1 MDRLS
6 TPSLW
11 YTPAPMEFNK
21 GLLPRRFG
29 LREFGFLLVLSS
41 AVACG
46 VFVFLSDIP
55 TKAIAALQPP
65 SPTPVAVVAL
75 ATVPPTQAAQASPA
89 STDPPAIGAPTP
101 TEPPPTPVPT
111 ATWFY
116 EIPAQPTPIPT
127 PVLPSA
133 AAFPTSCDG
142 PGRMNI
148 LLIGIDGFDGNY
160 SRAARADTIILVGV
174 NFASKSA
181 QMLSFPRDLW
191 VQLPNISQVPE
202 ARINTAYHY
211 GELYAVPGGGPAE
224 LNAVMANTFGLRV
237 DRFAVVNFLAFEEGI
252 DTIGGIDI
260 NIPEPIHD
268 GNYPLRDGSGR
279 TMAIDFPAGQV
290 HLDGSA
296 ALIYARIRHDSS
308 DFQRMRRQ
316 QQVLFAVRGKLLSP
330 ETIPH
335 LPALA
340 QILFNSV
347 DTDLTFEDIALLGCL
362 GPQIS
367 QSAIQSWVIDT
378 SMVQPST
385 LKDGAQILLPK
396 MDAIL
401 PILQNFNTGE

>member
-1 MDRLS
+1 MD
-6 TPSLW
+6 
-11 YTPAPMEFNK
+11 FNK
-21 GLLPRRFG
+21 GLLPRRVG
-29 LREFGFLLVLSS
+29 PREFGALLAIGS
-41 AVACG
+41 AIACG

-55 TKAIAALQPP
+55 ARAIAALQPP
-65 SPTPVAVVAL
+65 APTPVAIAAL
-75 ATVPPTQAAQASPA
+75 DTATPTQAARFSPA
-89 STDPPAIGAPTP
+89 PTDLPAIGSPTPTDPPA
-101 TEPPPTPVPT
+101 TPVPT

-191 VQLPNISQVPE
+191 VQLPNVSQVPE

-224 LNAVMANTFGLRV
+224 LSAVMANTFGLRI

-252 DTIGGIDI
+252 DTIGGIDV
-260 NIPEPIHD
+260 NLPEPIHD

-347 DTDLTFEDIALLGCL
+347 DTDLTLEDIALLGCL

-367 QSAIQSWVIDT
+367 QSAIQAWVIDT

-401 PILQNFNTGE
+401 PILQSFNTGE